1 MKIQILIEIV
11 LAILLFGLLISSA
24 SAAEL
29 TFSPQNPQ
37 VEIGGKITLSVSGT
51 SGVVQWSAIKGEL
64 SGTGTQ
70 VTYWAPDDQVGT
82 DVVTILDGADNT
94 KSVKILIL
102 PKGTGIPSQ
111 ENAVWEVF
119 TNRSEVRAIVVS
131 EDEKTVWVGTEGGL
145 EQRDAATGELV
156 RVSTSL
162 DGLPDNWITALS
174 FDGANG
180 GLWIGTRFGGLAYRS
195 ASGDWTVYNTDNSG
209 LPSNDIWAL
218 SIDGSSGGLWIG
230 TLNAGL
236 VYRSIGDDWTV
247 YNQENSRLPNNRV
260 EVLSIDSSGGL
271 WIGTYDSGLAYRSIG
286 GDWTVYNTDN
296 SGLPYNYI
304 QALSIDSSGGLWI
317 GTDGEGLAYL
327 RDGDD
332 WTVYNIENSGLPS
345 NAINA
350 LSFDGSSG
358 GLWIGTNDL
367 WNMDGIGGEGGLAY
381 RSVGGDWTV
390 YNTDNSG
397 LPDNWVTT
405 LFFNSSGGLWIG
417 TDEDGLAYLRDG
429 DDWRTYN
436 PGLPEDMVRALSF
449 DGSSGGLWIGAYFG
463 GLAYRSVGGDW
474 TVYNTKNSPLPS
486 NDISTLSLN
495 GGLWI
500 GTYRDGLVYRS
511 VGGNWTV
518 YNTKNSELPSNNIY
532 ALSFDSSGGLWIG
545 TGNGLTYRSVRGN
558 WTVYNTDN
566 SGLPSNKIYAL
577 SFDSS
582 GGLWIGT
589 RGGLAYRSSSNDW
602 TVYNTD
608 NSGLPDNWYV
618 SALSF
623 DSSGGLWVGTLNGGL
638 AYRSADGDWTVY
650 KSSNSKLPDNFI
662 EALSFDSSGG
672 LWIGTRGGLAY
683 IRASGDWTVYNTD
696 NSGLPS
702 NFIGAL
708 SIDSSGGRWIG
719 TEGGLAHLTFS
730 QKNTLCDDNLSD
742 DQCED
747 LLTDKRAALII
758 AGGGT
763 DQSNTLWDSTAAI
776 SDYIYTML
784 RKRGFDNDEIYYL
797 SPQSYADFNGDGLDD
812 CIVDAPATPRCRI
825 KAVENPIPERP
836 MIVDDVRQA
845 FAWAKTRG
853 QLDQPLYVFFINHG
867 SPDRFQLSK
876 DNNLEVLEFKAIV
889 DDYQN
894 ETGNEVVLVIDTCY
908 SGVLLQQLIGPNRAI
923 ISSTGDNLAYFDR
936 TNKQGYSRFLAK
948 GLLKGM
954 SFYEAFGYARDKQ
967 EKLVKSLSIGQDQI
981 PQWYDGSDD
990 GQWLRNLFING
1001 SFVVAPIDLTVQAL
1015 TASTSLSVGQ
1025 SLSLSAQ
1032 VNQDNVKRV
1041 WAVIKPPKVQLVMDS
1056 YGTPILAFPHLDLFS
1071 TEEER
1076 VWRTVWDEAVYNG
1089 VYEITFYAEES
1100 LGNISASEPIT
1111 VFVRG
1116 GVDSPEMSSVEIK
1129 LAKDRYLRGESFQ
1142 AQLIEDL
1149 AWGYDLYA
1157 AVLLPDGNFFALRD
1171 TNKLAGV
1178 NEPKKW
1184 IGERT
1189 FHTPVRLFDLTLPE
1203 NLPTG
1208 QYCLY
1213 GILSPENELVLE
1225 TLDLWVW
1232 TVRCFEVF

>member
-1 MKIQILIEIV
+1 MKIQILIERV
-11 LAILLFGLLISSA
+11 LAILLFSLLLSTA

-82 DVVTILDGADNT
+82 DVVTILDEADNT
-94 KSVKILIL
+94 KSLKIIIL

-119 TNRSEVRAIVVS
+119 TDRSFISHGEIVVS
-131 EDEKTVWVGTEGGL
+131 EDEKTVWVGTNGGL

-156 RVSTSL
+156 RLFTTL
-162 DGLPDNWITALS
+162 DGLPSNYIKALS
-174 FDGANG
+174 IDSSG
-180 GLWIGTRFGGLAYRS
+180 GLWIGTWIGAFAYRSVDDDWTVYDIENFGLPKQSIKALSIDSSGGLWIGTEGSGLAYRSVDGDWTVYNTDNSGLPNNLISALSIDSSGGLWIATGNGLAYRSLGGDWTVYNTDNSGVPYNFINALSFDSSGGQWIATGGGIAYRSVDDDWTIYNTENSVLPNNWVSTLFIDSSGGLWIGTGNDLAYRSVGGKWTVYSEELPNSNINALGETSGGLWIGTYGGGLAYRS
-195 ASGDWTVYNTDNSG
+195 VGGDWTLYNNSSLPDNSISILSFDSSGQLWIGSYGSLAYRNVDGDWTVYNSENSGLPNSYINALSFDSSGGQWIATGDGLAYHSVSGDWMVYNTDNSGLPSNDILALSIDSSGGLWIGTSDGGLAYRSGDWTVYNTNNSGLPSNWVSALSIDSSGGLWIGTHQGGLAHRSVAGDWTVYNENNSGLPFNNIEALSFDSSGGLWIGTWGLAYRSASGDWTVYNPDNSELPSNHIGALSFDSSGGLWIDTDGLAYRSRSGDWTVYNTDNSG
-209 LPSNDIWAL
+209 LPSNWVSAL
-218 SIDGSSGGLWIG
+218 SIDESGGLWIG
-230 TLNAGL
+230 T
-236 VYRSIGDDWTV
+236 
-247 YNQENSRLPNNRV
+247 
-260 EVLSIDSSGGL
+260 
-271 WIGTYDSGLAYRSIG
+271 
-286 GDWTVYNTDN
+286 
-296 SGLPYNYI
+296 
-304 QALSIDSSGGLWI
+304 
-317 GTDGEGLAYL
+317 
-327 RDGDD
+327 
-332 WTVYNIENSGLPS
+332 
-345 NAINA
+345 
-350 LSFDGSSG
+350 
-358 GLWIGTNDL
+358 
-367 WNMDGIGGEGGLAY
+367 
-381 RSVGGDWTV
+381 SVD
-390 YNTDNSG
+390 
-397 LPDNWVTT
+397 
-405 LFFNSSGGLWIG
+405 
-417 TDEDGLAYLRDG
+417 
-429 DDWRTYN
+429 
-436 PGLPEDMVRALSF
+436 
-449 DGSSGGLWIGAYFG
+449 
-463 GLAYRSVGGDW
+463 
-474 TVYNTKNSPLPS
+474 
-486 NDISTLSLN
+486 
-495 GGLWI
+495 
-500 GTYRDGLVYRS
+500 
-511 VGGNWTV
+511 
-518 YNTKNSELPSNNIY
+518 
-532 ALSFDSSGGLWIG
+532 
-545 TGNGLTYRSVRGN
+545 
-558 WTVYNTDN
+558 
-566 SGLPSNKIYAL
+566 
-577 SFDSS
+577 
-582 GGLWIGT
+582 
-589 RGGLAYRSSSNDW
+589 
-602 TVYNTD
+602 
-608 NSGLPDNWYV
+608 
-618 SALSF
+618 
-623 DSSGGLWVGTLNGGL
+623 
-638 AYRSADGDWTVY
+638 
-650 KSSNSKLPDNFI
+650 
-662 EALSFDSSGG
+662 
-672 LWIGTRGGLAY
+672 
-683 IRASGDWTVYNTD
+683 
-696 NSGLPS
+696 
-702 NFIGAL
+702 
-708 SIDSSGGRWIG
+708 
-719 TEGGLAHLTFS
+719 GLAHLTFS
-730 QKNTLCDDNLSD
+730 QKNTLCADNLSD
-742 DQCED
+742 DQCEP

-967 EKLVKSLSIGQDQI
+967 EKLVKSLSIGQDQN
-981 PQWYDGSDD
+981 PQWYDGSND

-1001 SFVVAPIDLTVQAL
+1001 DFVVADISLTVQAL
-1015 TASTSLSVGQ
+1015 TTSTSLSVGQ

-1056 YGTPILAFPHLDLFS
+1056 YGTPILAFPHLNLFNSDLS
-1071 TEEER
+1071 K
-1076 VWRTVWDEAVYNG
+1076 VWRTDWDEAVYNG

-1100 LGNISASEPIT
+1100 LGNISGSDPIT
-1111 VFVRG
+1111 VLVSG

-1129 LAKDRYLRGESFQ
+1129 LAKDRYQRGEPFQ
-1142 AQLIEDL
+1142 AQLTEEL

-1157 AVLLPDGNFFALRD
+1157 AVLLPDGNFFALRK
-1171 TNKLAGV
+1171 TNQLAGV
-1178 NEPKKW
+1178 NEAKKW
-1184 IGERT
+1184 VGDRT
-1189 FHTPVRLFDLTLPE
+1189 FHTPVTLFDLRLPE
-1203 NLPTG
+1203 SLPTG